1 MGSEIGLYLIIHML
15 ETSLQTSR
23 LDRKPM
29 MNRKHMLMMLIG
41 CLLPLAGFATA
52 LLFNIPLHTAALTG
66 LVWLVPLPYLLMMEY
81 LHCEFGGGAQAKLA
95 YVESVHGKT

>member
-1 MGSEIGLYLIIHML
+1 MGAEIRVCLTIHIFKA
-15 ETSLQTSR
+15 SFQTYG

-41 CLLPLAGFATA
+41 CLLPLAGFAIT
-52 LLFNIPLHTAALTG
+52 LLFKIPLHTAALTG

-95 YVESVHGKT
+95 FVESVHGKS